1 MVFIANNTATMT
13 TDELTQTLVII
24 LYLYYNSPYG
34 LCLCLWR
41 LFLVF
46 TDRVLGRSL
55 CEMSYNVP
63 LDILSLLYG
72 FGTLVRR
79 LSLKNAVFAFSPVGV
94 ATGARSA
101 ADELAIK

>member
-1 MVFIANNTATMT
+1 
-13 TDELTQTLVII
+13 
-24 LYLYYNSPYG
+24 
-34 LCLCLWR
+34 
-41 LFLVF
+41 
-46 TDRVLGRSL
+46 
-55 CEMSYNVP
+55 MSYNVP